1 MTQPTIRRLPWGRAF
16 VLLAALIGCA
26 AHADAPAP
34 AAEASGPSSGARIF
48 SHICQGCHMPDSH
61 GAVGAGHYP
70 QLAGDPAL
78 ASWQYAAT
86 TVLNGRKGMPPFGRP
101 GARYSGFMNFVMV
114 YLTDAEVADVVNY
127 VRSNFGNHFKETVT
141 AAQVSALAHPGA
153 ARASTG
159 PAAH

>member
-1 MTQPTIRRLPWGRAF
+1 MRQPSIHRLPWCRAVA
-16 VLLAALIGCA
+16 VLTAFLGCA
-26 AHADAPAP
+26 AHADAPVAP
-34 AAEASGPSSGARIF
+34 GPAEASGLSGGARIF
-48 SHICQGCHMPDSH
+48 SHTCQGCHMPDAH

-101 GARYSGFMNFVMV
+101 GARYSGFLNFVMV

-153 ARASTG
+153 

>member
-1 MTQPTIRRLPWGRAF
+1 MTHPSIHRLPRFRAAA
-16 VLLAALIGCA
+16 VLTALIGCT
-26 AHADAPAP
+26 AHADAAVAP
-34 AAEASGPSSGARIF
+34 AEGSGSSSGARIF
-48 SHICQGCHMPDSH
+48 SHICPVCHMPDAH

-70 QLAGDPAL
+70 QLAGDAAL

-101 GARYSGFMNFVMV
+101 GAGYSGFLNFVMV

-141 AAQVSALAHPGA
+141 AAQVSALAHPG
-153 ARASTG
+153 T